1 MRFAIVDDM
10 EVTLKILNNLILKY
24 TAKHKAEVD
33 CFSSAQSFLK
43 EYALHKY
50 DALFLDIDM
59 PEITGFKL
67 TDILHENHDNIPIVY
82 VTARDDLITNAFRY
96 KHVGF
101 VRKQYLES
109 EMKFAI
115 ETVISEI
122 SAMKS
127 YISFTERKS
136 LGGKK
141 YTTKINDILY
151 IKTDRHYLEIFLIN
165 GSVISVRDKIS
176 NYSDNPDFKDF
187 VMIDTG
193 ILANLANI
201 KIIEDNAHFPDGQIL
216 GISRRRV
223 QSVLQAYIQY
233 SKKVLI

>member
-10 EVTLKILNNLILKY
+10 EVTLKILNELILKF
-24 TAKHKAEVD
+24 TEKFKTEVD
-33 CFSSAQSFLK
+33 CFSSAQSFLEK
-43 EYALHKY
+43 YTLNKY

-59 PEITGFKL
+59 PEITGFRL

-96 KHVGF
+96 KPVGF
-101 VRKQYLES
+101 VRKQHLES

-115 ETVISEI
+115 ETVITEI

-127 YISFTERKS
+127 CISFTEHKS
-136 LGGKK
+136 LGGKT
-141 YTTKINDILY
+141 YTVRINDILY
-151 IKTDRHYLEIFLIN
+151 MKTSKHYLEISLIN
-165 GSVISVRDKIS
+165 GSVISIRDKIS
-176 NYSDNPDFKDF
+176 NYSDNPDFSDF

-193 ILANLANI
+193 VLVNLANI
-201 KIIEDNAHFPDGQIL
+201 KIIDDNAHFPDGQIL

-223 QSVLQAYIQY
+223 QKVLQAYIQY